1 MSPLD
6 TSAFI
11 GKFVDEARDRL
22 KGLSAEV
29 LRLEQAAGADQAVTD
44 KAIGEILRQTHSLK
58 GSALM
63 LGLTDISHLAHQ
75 LEDLFVA
82 AKREPQLLEGRAFDL
97 LFGALDVLSDRIE
110 RLGHG
115 DGKPIDAADL
125 YQEMAALLV
134 PAEAAAGKPPAPA
147 PAAPGRAAMDTPGVV
162 STRPLPG
169 LRHSLR
175 VPMEKLEGLTNL
187 APELVLQS
195 LKASERHIELRRLE
209 TRLGRLRD
217 RVREARLASGASTSG
232 HAADLREYADTL
244 DAICRRMREFLVD
257 FSDDR
262 VRLNLITEELRQNVI
277 ELTMLPLSTVFD
289 AFPRSVR
296 DLARTFDKDVDLTIR
311 GRETELDK
319 KIIEQIAEPLVHM
332 IRNAIDH
339 GLESPAERIESGKP
353 AAGQLLLSAE
363 QQGNRIL
370 VAVRDDGRG
379 IDAGAVR
386 EAVVRRGMASAADLE
401 SWTPQQMIE
410 IIFQPGF
417 STRSSTT
424 DISGRGV
431 GMDIV
436 KSVVVRLG
444 GTVRVQSE
452 PGRGTTIVLDL
463 PLSLA
468 LLRVVLVEAGDE
480 IFALPTASVRRI
492 LRLAASE
499 LPRHQHAT
507 VAEIGG
513 ESMPL
518 MALSALL
525 QLPPAATES
534 HQTVV
539 VAEAGDGRFGLIV
552 DAVHEEQEL
561 VFKELRGPLRNQRTF
576 AGAALLGNGGIVPI
590 LEVQALVEL
599 AAQSPAEPAVA
610 VIGPRAAVRR
620 CKVLL
625 ADDSLVAGELQKNI
639 LLAAGYE
646 TDLAHDGA
654 EAVELLH
661 RKEWDLLI
669 TDVDMPHLNGF
680 ELTALVRA
688 DERLRDIPVI
698 IVTGRDSIDDR
709 RRGFE
714 VGADAYVLKRE
725 FDQIQLLDTVRQL
738 IGRGAGSNAAAPPLP
753 RGAGHTTHD

>member
-1 MSPLD
+1 MNPLD
-6 TSAFI
+6 ASAFI
-11 GKFVDEARDRL
+11 GKFVEEARDRM
-22 KGLSAEV
+22 KGLSAGLLNLEQTPGSEEAIGEV
-29 LRLEQAAGADQAVTD
+29 LRQS
-44 KAIGEILRQTHSLK
+44 HSLK

-63 LGLTDISHLAHQ
+63 LGLTDISQLAHQ

-82 AKREPQLLEGRAFDL
+82 AKRDARLLDNRAFDL
-97 LFGALDVLSDRIE
+97 VFASVDLLSDRIE
-110 RLGHG
+110 ALGRG
-115 DGKPIDAADL
+115 DSTPIETADL
-125 YQEMAALLV
+125 KSRIAALLV
-134 PAEAAAGKPPAPA
+134 SPDEAPPEATPAKPVPEPPTAPPSDA
-147 PAAPGRAAMDTPGVV
+147 V

-175 VPMEKLEGLTNL
+175 VPMEKLEGLANL

-209 TRLGRLRD
+209 TQLGRLRD
-217 RVREARLASGASTSG
+217 RVREARLASGVSASG
-232 HAADLREYADTL
+232 HEAELRGYADTL

-296 DLARTFDKDVDLTIR
+296 DLARTFDKDVELTIR

-339 GLESPAERIESGKP
+339 GLESTSERVAAGKP
-353 AAGQLLLSAE
+353 ATGHLAISAE
-363 QQGNRIL
+363 QQGNRMLIT
-370 VAVRDDGRG
+370 VRDDGRG
-379 IDAGAVR
+379 IDPAVLR
-386 EAVVRRGMASAADLE
+386 ASAIRCGLASAAELDG
-401 SWTPQQMIE
+401 WTPQQLFDVVFE
-410 IIFQPGF
+410 PGF
-417 STRSSTT
+417 STRSSAT

-436 KSVVVRLG
+436 KSVVGRLG
-444 GTVRVQSE
+444 GTVRMQSE
-452 PGRGTTIVLDL
+452 LGRGTAVVLDL

-468 LLRVVLVEAGDE
+468 LLRIVLLEAGDE
-480 IFALPTASVRRI
+480 IFALPTAAVRRI
-492 LRLAASE
+492 LRMARADLPAGRASVVD
-499 LPRHQHAT
+499 
-507 VAEIGG
+507 VAG
-513 ESMPL
+513 EQIPVVL
-518 MALSALL
+518 LSGVLR
-525 QLPPAATES
+525 LPPAAMADS
-534 HQTVV
+534 HQPVLVV
-539 VAEAGDGRFGLIV
+539 ETGDDRFGLVV

-561 VFKELRGPLRNQRTF
+561 VFKELRGPLRSHRTF
-576 AGAALLGNGGIVPI
+576 AGAALLGNGDIVPI
-590 LEVQALVEL
+590 LEVQAVFEL
-599 AAQSPAEPAVA
+599 AAQSPAEPSQAT
-610 VIGPRAAVRR
+610 IEPRTAVRS

-654 EAVELLH
+654 EAFELLH
-661 RKEWDLLI
+661 QKEWDLVI

-680 ELTALVRA
+680 ELTAKMRG

-725 FDQIQLLDTVRQL
+725 FDQIQLLDTVRRL
-738 IGRGAGSNAAAPPLP
+738 IGRGAEAHAAVARPPRSSARP
-753 RGAGHTTHD
+753 TDE

>member
-29 LRLEQAAGADQAVTD
+29 LRLEQAAGADKSLTD
-44 KAIGEILRQTHSLK
+44 KAIGEVLRQAHSLK

-82 AKREPQLLEGRAFDL
+82 AKREPRLLDSRAYDL
-97 LFGALDVLSDRIE
+97 LFGALDLLSDRIE
-110 RLGHG
+110 RLARG
-115 DGKPIDAADL
+115 DAKPIDAGQL
-125 YQEMAALLV
+125 YQKMAALLV
-134 PAEAAAGKPPAPA
+134 PGEAGGELPAAA
-147 PAAPGRAAMDTPGVV
+147 PAAPEGVMDTPEVA

-175 VPMEKLEGLTNL
+175 VPMEKLEGLANL

-209 TRLGRLRD
+209 TRLSRLRD
-217 RVREARLASGASTSG
+217 RVREARLATGSATSV
-232 HAADLREYADTL
+232 HAADLREYADSL

-296 DLARTFDKDVDLTIR
+296 DLARTFEKEVDLTIR

-332 IRNAIDH
+332 IRNALDH
-339 GLESPAERIESGKP
+339 GLETPAERIESGKP
-353 AAGQLLLSAE
+353 ASGQLLLSAE

-370 VAVRDDGRG
+370 VSVRDDGRG
-379 IDAGAVR
+379 IDGNALREAAVR
-386 EAVVRRGMASAADLE
+386 CGMASATEME
-401 SWTPQQMIE
+401 SWTPQQLLE

-444 GTVRVQSE
+444 GTVRIQSE
-452 PGRGTTIVLDL
+452 PGRGTTVVLDL

-480 IFALPTASVRRI
+480 IFALPTAAVRRI
-492 LRLAASE
+492 LRIAPSE
-499 LPRHQHAT
+499 LPRHQQAT
-507 VAEIGG
+507 IAEIGG
-513 ESMPL
+513 ESIPL

-525 QLPPAATES
+525 QLPPAAIMES
-534 HQTVV
+534 HQTVLV
-539 VAEAGDGRFGLIV
+539 TEAGDGRFGLIV

-561 VFKELRGPLRNQRTF
+561 VFKELRGPLRSQRTF
-576 AGAALLGNGGIVPI
+576 AGAALLGNGDIVPI
-590 LEVQALVEL
+590 LEVQALFEL
-599 AAQSPAEPAVA
+599 AAQSPAAPAVA
-610 VIGPRAAVRR
+610 AIGPRAAVRR

-654 EAVELLH
+654 EAFELLNQ
-661 RKEWDLLI
+661 KEWDLLI

-680 ELTALVRA
+680 ELTARVRA

-738 IGRGAGSNAAAPPLP
+738 IGRGAASNAAVPRLP
-753 RGAGHTTHD
+753 GRAALPTHD

>member
-6 TSAFI
+6 TAAFI
-11 GKFVDEARDRL
+11 GKFVEEARDRL

-29 LRLEQAAGADQAVTD
+29 LRLEQVAGADRSVTD
-44 KAIGEILRQTHSLK
+44 KAIGEVLRQAHSLK

-82 AKREPQLLEGRAFDL
+82 AKREPQVLDSDAYDL
-97 LFGALDVLSDRIE
+97 LFGALDLLSDRIE
-110 RLGHG
+110 RLARG
-115 DGKPIDAADL
+115 DAKPIEAGEL
-125 YQEMAALLV
+125 YQKMAALLV
-134 PAEAAAGKPPAPA
+134 PDDLAGELPAAA
-147 PAAPGRAAMDTPGVV
+147 PAAPDQGVRYAPEVV

-209 TRLGRLRD
+209 TSLSRLRD
-217 RVREARLASGASTSG
+217 RVREARLSAGAATSAHG
-232 HAADLREYADTL
+232 ADLREYADSL
-244 DAICRRMREFLVD
+244 EAICRRMREFLVD

-296 DLARTFDKDVDLTIR
+296 DLARTFDKEVELTIR

-332 IRNAIDH
+332 IRNALDH
-339 GLESPAERIESGKP
+339 GLEAPAERIESGKP

-370 VAVRDDGRG
+370 VSVRDDGRG
-379 IDAGAVR
+379 ISGDALR
-386 EAVVRRGMASAADLE
+386 EAAARYGLASAAEME
-401 SWTPQQMIE
+401 SWTPQQLLE

-444 GTVRVQSE
+444 GTVRIQSE
-452 PGRGTTIVLDL
+452 PGRGTTVVLDL

-480 IFALPTASVRRI
+480 LFALPTAAVRRI
-492 LRLAASE
+492 LRIGPNELA
-499 LPRHQHAT
+499 RHQQAT

-513 ESMPL
+513 ESIPL
-518 MALSALL
+518 MALGALL
-525 QLPPAATES
+525 QLPPAAIVES
-534 HQTVV
+534 HRTVLV
-539 VAEAGDGRFGLIV
+539 TEAGDGRFGLIV

-561 VFKELRGPLRNQRTF
+561 VFKELRGPLRSQRTF
-576 AGAALLGNGGIVPI
+576 AGAALLGNGDIVPI
-590 LEVQALVEL
+590 LEVQALFEL
-599 AAQSPAEPAVA
+599 AAQSPAAPAVPA
-610 VIGPRAAVRR
+610 IGTRAAVRR

-654 EAVELLH
+654 EALELLNQ
-661 RKEWDLLI
+661 KEWDLLI

-680 ELTALVRA
+680 ELTARVRA

-725 FDQIQLLDTVRQL
+725 FDQIQLLDTVKQL
-738 IGRGAGSNAAAPPLP
+738 IGRGATSNAAVPGLP
-753 RGAGHTTHD
+753 RRGGHSS